1 MAISPDPTVPDVLYL
16 DEQAIDDIFSYFG
29 RGTVTEIVRRV
40 STEEENSSELWF
52 DKILVGRLGSRS
64 IEGEETEFVRTL
76 DPIGKLAMLRE
87 ALAEEEMLIE
97 LGESPSESLRDEL
110 DRGNVIE
117 MDATLI
123 QTPIEDVEDMAN
135 LALDFHEA
143 FGQFI
148 DIDEEEVEDAKEARE
163 MITALQREGDILRAK
178 PSMEFDFVLNYD
190 DENFRNPRSDFPRQE
205 ADYTVLGQVTM
216 KLDEGDSI
224 SLIDF
229 VDMASRIVDNPR
241 ESQRKVLELKREF
254 ASLASTKSGR
264 DVDTSEFEISYPDIE
279 LKPLA
284 IYG

>member
-1 MAISPDPTVPDVLYL
+1 MAISPDPTVPDVIYL

-40 STEEENSSELWF
+40 SSEQEDSSELGF

-97 LGESPSESLRDEL
+97 LEESSSESRRDEL

-117 MDATLI
+117 IDTSLI
-123 QTPIEDVEDMAN
+123 QTPIEDVQDMAN
-135 LALDFHEA
+135 LALDFHESL
-143 FGQFI
+143 GQFM
-148 DIDEEEVEDAKEARE
+148 DTDEDEIEDAKEAQE

-178 PSMEFDFVLNYD
+178 LSTDFDFVLTYND
-190 DENFRNPRSDFPRQE
+190 KCFRNPGLDFPRQE

-229 VDMASRIVDNPR
+229 VDMASRLVDNPR
-241 ESQRKVLELKREF
+241 KSRKKVLELKREF
-254 ASLASTKSGR
+254 ASIASTKSGR
-264 DVDTSEFEISYPDIE
+264 DVDISEFDISHPDVE
-279 LKPLA
+279 MKPIA
-284 IYG
+284 IYR

>member
-40 STEEENSSELWF
+40 SSEEEDSSELGF
-52 DKILVGRLGSRS
+52 NKILIGRLGSRS

-97 LGESPSESLRDEL
+97 LGESSSESLRDEL

-117 MDATLI
+117 MDTTLI
-123 QTPIEDVEDMAN
+123 QTPIEDVQDMAN

-178 PSMEFDFVLNYD
+178 PSTEFDFVLIYD
-190 DENFRNPRSDFPRQE
+190 DENFRNPGLDFPRQE

-264 DVDTSEFEISYPDIE
+264 DVDTSEFEISHPDIE
-279 LKPLA
+279 MKPIA
-284 IYG
+284 IYR

>member
-1 MAISPDPTVPDVLYL
+1 MAISPDPTVPDVIYL

-40 STEEENSSELWF
+40 SSEEEDSSELGF
-52 DKILVGRLGSRS
+52 DKILIGRLGSRS
-64 IEGEETEFVRTL
+64 IEGEETEFVRKL
-76 DPIGKLAMLRE
+76 DPIGKLAMLLE

-117 MDATLI
+117 MDTSLI
-123 QTPIEDVEDMAN
+123 QTPIEDVQDMASF
-135 LALDFHEA
+135 ALDFHES

-148 DIDEEEVEDAKEARE
+148 DVDEKEVEDAKQARE

-178 PSMEFDFVLNYD
+178 PPTEFDFVLTYD
-190 DENFRNPRSDFPRQE
+190 DENFRNPGLDFPRQE

-216 KLDEGDSI
+216 KLEEGDSI

-229 VDMASRIVDNPR
+229 VDMASRVVDNPR
-241 ESQRKVLELKREF
+241 ESRRKVVELKKKF

-264 DVDTSEFEISYPDIE
+264 DVVTSEFEISHPDIE
-279 LKPLA
+279 MKPIA
-284 IYG
+284 IYR

>member
-1 MAISPDPTVPDVLYL
+1 
-16 DEQAIDDIFSYFG
+16 
-29 RGTVTEIVRRV
+29 V
-40 STEEENSSELWF
+40 SSEEEDSSELGF
-52 DKILVGRLGSRS
+52 NKILIGRLGSRS

-97 LGESPSESLRDEL
+97 LEESSSESLRDEL

-117 MDATLI
+117 MDTTLI
-123 QTPIEDVEDMAN
+123 QTPIEDVQDMAN

-163 MITALQREGDILRAK
+163 MITALQREGDILRART
-178 PSMEFDFVLNYD
+178 STEFDFVLIYD
-190 DENFRNPRSDFPRQE
+190 DENFRNPGLDFPRQE

-264 DVDTSEFEISYPDIE
+264 DVDTSEFEISHPDIE
-279 LKPLA
+279 MKPIA
-284 IYG
+284 IYR

>member
-40 STEEENSSELWF
+40 SSEEEDSSELGF
-52 DKILVGRLGSRS
+52 NKILIGRLGSRS

-97 LGESPSESLRDEL
+97 LGESSSESLRDEL

-117 MDATLI
+117 MDTTLI
-123 QTPIEDVEDMAN
+123 QTPIEDVQDMAN

-163 MITALQREGDILRAK
+163 MITALQREGDILRART
-178 PSMEFDFVLNYD
+178 STEFDFVLIYD
-190 DENFRNPRSDFPRQE
+190 DENFRNPGLDFPRQE

-264 DVDTSEFEISYPDIE
+264 DVDTSEFEISHPDIE
-279 LKPLA
+279 MKPIA
-284 IYG
+284 IYR

>member
-1 MAISPDPTVPDVLYL
+1 MAISPDPTVPDVIYL

-40 STEEENSSELWF
+40 SSEEEDSSELGF
-52 DKILVGRLGSRS
+52 NKILVGRLGSRS

-87 ALAEEEMLIE
+87 ALTEEEMMIE

-110 DRGNVIE
+110 DRGNVVE
-117 MDATLI
+117 MDTDLI
-123 QTPIEDVEDMAN
+123 QTPIEDVQDMAN
-135 LALDFHEA
+135 LTLDFHDA

-148 DIDEEEVEDAKEARE
+148 DVDEEEVEDAKEARE

-178 PSMEFDFVLNYD
+178 PPTGFDFVLTYD
-190 DENFRNPRSDFPRQE
+190 DENFRNPGLDFPRRE

-216 KLDEGDSI
+216 KLEQGDSI

-229 VDMASRIVDNPR
+229 VDMASRIVDNPH
-241 ESQRKVLELKREF
+241 ESRKKVLELKREF
-254 ASLASTKSGR
+254 ASIASTKSGR
-264 DVDTSEFEISYPDIE
+264 DVDMSEFEISHPDVE
-279 LKPLA
+279 MKPIA
-284 IYG
+284 IYR